1 MIRLLIFGIALA
13 LFATGGGTLRGAEFT
28 LKDGTVVKG
37 EPVAPNDKGVII
49 KAENGTLGT
58 RIDWNRFTQEALKE
72 FAKNPRVAKVIENL
86 LDSPS
91 GGEGDKEDNVVVPD
105 KPKKVI
111 PVARDYPKPDRNAP
125 LFGFMSGFSTGIGV
139 VMLLVLYGANIYAGH
154 EIAIFRRRPKAL
166 VCGVA
171 AGVPVVG
178 PLLFLCL
185 PTIPEAPI
193 NQMKVEAEPAAPA
206 APEPKAH
213 GAPKKGGLS
222 LRSAAAAPAA
232 PAAHAAEAEAAPE
245 GEAAPEAEA
254 PPPPPAA
261 PAVKLPTYKRGEFT
275 INRRFV
281 ETKLSSFLKVVPSE
295 AEKGLVCVMK
305 TARGEFIG
313 RRITKITP
321 ADITLAI
328 GDENAYYDQLITYND
343 ILEIEIRHKDA

>member
-1 MIRLLIFGIALA
+1 MIRLLIFGIAVALLA
-13 LFATGGGTLRGAEFT
+13 TAGGTLSGAEFT
-28 LKDGTVVKG
+28 MKDGTVVKG

-49 KAENGTLGT
+49 KSESGTLGT
-58 RIDWNRFTQEALKE
+58 RIDWSKFTQEALKE

-91 GGEGDKEDNVVVPD
+91 GGEGDKEDNVAIPD
-105 KPKKVI
+105 KPKKAV
-111 PVARDYPKPDRNAP
+111 PVVRDYPKPDRNAP
-125 LFGFMSGFSTGIGV
+125 QFGFMSGFSTAVGV
-139 VMLLVLYGANIYAGH
+139 VMLLILYGANIYAGH

-166 VCGVA
+166 VCGIA

-193 NQMKVEAEPAAPA
+193 NQMIVEAPPAAPA

-232 PAAHAAEAEAAPE
+232 PAAHGAEAEAAPE

-343 ILEIEIRHKDA
+343 ILEIEVRHRDA

>member
-13 LFATGGGTLRGAEFT
+13 LFATGSGTLHGAEFT

-49 KAENGTLGT
+49 KSESGTLGT
-58 RIDWNRFTQEALKE
+58 RIDWSKFTQEALKE

-86 LDSPS
+86 LDSPT
-91 GGEGDKEDNVVVPD
+91 GGEGDKEENVVIPD
-105 KPKKVI
+105 KPKKAV

-125 LFGFMSGFSTGIGV
+125 QFGFMSGFSTAIGV
-139 VMLLVLYGANIYAGH
+139 IMLLILYGANIYAGH

-166 VCGVA
+166 VCGIA
-171 AGVPVVG
+171 AGLPVVG

-185 PTIPEAPI
+185 PTIPDKPI
-193 NQMKVEAEPAAPA
+193 NQMTVAAAAPAAPA

-213 GAPKKGGLS
+213 GAPKKGLGFK
-222 LRSAAAAPAA
+222 SAAAAPAA
-232 PAAHAAEAEAAPE
+232 SAEHAEAAAE
-245 GEAAPEAEA
+245 GEAAPEAEAEA

-261 PAVKLPTYKRGEFT
+261 PAVKLPSYKRGEFT

-295 AEKGLVCVMK
+295 AEKGLVVAMK
-305 TARGEFIG
+305 TARGEFVG

-343 ILEIEIRHKDA
+343 ILEIEVRHKDA

>member
-13 LFATGGGTLRGAEFT
+13 LLASGSGTLRGAEFT

-37 EPVAPNDKGVII
+37 EAVAPNDKGVII
-49 KAENGTLGT
+49 KSESGTLGT
-58 RIDWNRFTQEALKE
+58 RIDWSKFTQEALKE

-91 GGEGDKEDNVVVPD
+91 GGEGDKEENVTIPD
-105 KPKKVI
+105 KPKKAI

-125 LFGFMSGFSTGIGV
+125 QFGFMSGFSTAIGV
-139 VMLLVLYGANIYAGH
+139 IMLLILYGANIYAGH

-166 VCGVA
+166 VCGIA
-171 AGVPVVG
+171 AGLPVVG

-185 PTIPEAPI
+185 PTIPDKPI
-193 NQMKVEAEPAAPA
+193 NQMTVAAAAPAAPA

-213 GAPKKGGLS
+213 GAPKKGLS
-222 LRSAAAAPAA
+222 LKSAAAAPAA
-232 PAAHAAEAEAAPE
+232 SAEHPEAAPE
-245 GEAAPEAEA
+245 GEAPAEAEAETPDA
-254 PPPPPAA
+254 PPPPPA
-261 PAVKLPTYKRGEFT
+261 VKLPSYKRGEFT

-295 AEKGLVCVMK
+295 AEKGLVVAMK
-305 TARGEFIG
+305 TARGEFVG

-343 ILEIEIRHKDA
+343 ILEIEVRHKDA